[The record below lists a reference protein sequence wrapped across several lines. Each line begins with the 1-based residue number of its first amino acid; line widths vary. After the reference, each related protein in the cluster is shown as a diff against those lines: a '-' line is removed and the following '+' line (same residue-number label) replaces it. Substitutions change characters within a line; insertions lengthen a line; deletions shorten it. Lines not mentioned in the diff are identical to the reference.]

1 MAALNDVGGR
11 RECFGPIV
19 LEADEP
25 VFHERWEGRVFG
37 MSLFVMTLL
46 GPNVDA
52 ARFAMEQLPPEIY
65 MAGYY
70 QRWLGGLE
78 RQLVEAGYV
87 GSGEV
92 DARVQGQTGRPGSR
106 RVAGWR
112 RAVLARVM
120 PMSLRPRL
128 PRLLA
133 GRVLPL
139 VVGNSRPAL
148 SRPRFAVGDRVR
160 VRARRASGHTR
171 QPQYVT
177 GRTGV
182 VTAHHGATLFPDAH
196 AVGRRARPQHLYAV
210 AFEGRDLWGQAA
222 EPGSEVRVDLYQ
234 SYLEA
239 A

>member
-11 RECFGPIV
+11 RECFGPIAR
-19 LEADEP
+19 EADEP

-52 ARFAMEQLPPEIY
+52 ARFAMEQLPAEIY
-65 MAGYY
+65 TAGYY

-78 RQLVEAGYV
+78 RQLVEAGYL
-87 GSGEV
+87 GSAEV
-92 DARVQGQTGRPGSR
+92 DARVEGRTAGPGPR
-106 RVAGWR
+106 RVPGWR
-112 RAVLARVM
+112 LAVMSRVM

-128 PRLLA
+128 PRVLA

-139 VVGNSRPAL
+139 VVGTSRPAL
-148 SRPRFAVGDRVR
+148 GRPRFSVGDRVH
-160 VRARRASGHTR
+160 VRSRRASGHTR

-177 GRTGV
+177 GRRGV
-182 VTAHHGATLFPDAH
+182 ITAHHGATLFPDAH
-196 AVGRRARPQHLYAV
+196 AVGRRERPQHLYTV
-210 AFEGRDLWGQAA
+210 AFRGEDLWGPTA
-222 EPGSEVRVDLYQ
+222 EPDSEVRVDLFQ